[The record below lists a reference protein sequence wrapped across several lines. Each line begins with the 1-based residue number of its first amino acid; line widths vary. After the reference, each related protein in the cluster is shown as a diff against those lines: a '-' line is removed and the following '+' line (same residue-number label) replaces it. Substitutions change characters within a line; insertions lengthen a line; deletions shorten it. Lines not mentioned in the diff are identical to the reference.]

1 MKIQESGE
9 NYLETI
15 LILQKRNGIARSVD
29 IANELNFSR
38 ASVSRAMS
46 LLKTSGYIEIGNIN
60 QIILTEKGQEIA
72 EKVYEKHCTLKD
84 FLITIG
90 VDNDIAAE
98 DACKMEHIIS
108 EQTFNCLKETLN
120 KIKNNINFN
129 LISYIKV
136 DKVDLVHHILFFY
149 KL

>member
-46 LLKTSGYIEIGNIN
+46 LLKNSGYIEIGNIN
-60 QIILTEKGQEIA
+60 QIILTDTGREIA
-72 EKVYEKHCTLKD
+72 EKVYEKHCTLKE
-84 FLITIG
+84 FLTYIG
-90 VDNDIAAE
+90 VEKEIATE

-108 EQTFNCLKETLN
+108 EQTFECLKQTLN
-120 KIKNNINFN
+120 KLKNSMN
-129 LISYIKV
+129 
-136 DKVDLVHHILFFY
+136 
-149 KL
+149 

>member
-84 FLITIG
+84 FLIAIG

-120 KIKNNINFN
+120 KIKSNIN
-129 LISYIKV
+129 
-136 DKVDLVHHILFFY
+136 
-149 KL
+149 

>member
-15 LILQKRNGIARSVD
+15 LVLQKRNGIARSVD

-46 LLKTSGYIEIGNIN
+46 LLKASGYIEIGNIN
-60 QIILTEKGQEIA
+60 QIMLTEKGKEIA
-72 EKVYEKHCTLKD
+72 ENIYEKHCILKE
-84 FLITIG
+84 FLTTIG
-90 VDNDIAAE
+90 VDVDVAAE

-108 EQTFNCLKETLN
+108 EQTFNCLKETLE
-120 KIKNNINFN
+120 KIKN
-129 LISYIKV
+129 K
-136 DKVDLVHHILFFY
+136 K
-149 KL
+149 

>member
-1 MKIQESGE
+1 M
-9 NYLETI
+9 
-15 LILQKRNGIARSVD
+15 
-29 IANELNFSR
+29 
-38 ASVSRAMS
+38 
-46 LLKTSGYIEIGNIN
+46 LKTSGYIEIGNIN

-120 KIKNNINFN
+120 KIKI
-129 LISYIKV
+129 I
-136 DKVDLVHHILFFY
+136 
-149 KL
+149 

>member
-15 LILQKRNGIARSVD
+15 LVLQKRNGIARSVD

-46 LLKTSGYIEIGNIN
+46 LLKASGYIEIGNIN
-60 QIILTEKGQEIA
+60 QIMLTEKGKEIA
-72 EKVYEKHCTLKD
+72 ENIYEKHCILKE
-84 FLITIG
+84 FLTTIG
-90 VDNDIAAE
+90 VDVDVAAE

-108 EQTFNCLKETLN
+108 EQTFNCLKETLE
-120 KIKNNINFN
+120 KIKNN
-129 LISYIKV
+129 K
-136 DKVDLVHHILFFY
+136 
-149 KL
+149 

>member
-108 EQTFNCLKETLN
+108 DQTFNCLKETLN
-120 KIKNNINFN
+120 KIKNNIN
-129 LISYIKV
+129 
-136 DKVDLVHHILFFY
+136 
-149 KL
+149 

>member
-46 LLKTSGYIEIGNIN
+46 LLKASGYIEIGNIN
-60 QIILTEKGQEIA
+60 QIILTEKGREIA
-72 EKVYEKHCTLKD
+72 EKIYEKHCILKD

-90 VDNDIAAE
+90 VDSEIASE

-108 EQTFNCLKETLN
+108 EQTFDCLKNTLD
-120 KIKNNINFN
+120 KIKNSMN
-129 LISYIKV
+129 
-136 DKVDLVHHILFFY
+136 
-149 KL
+149 

>member
-38 ASVSRAMS
+38 SSVSRAMS
-46 LLKTSGYIEIGNIN
+46 LLKVSGYIEIGNIN
-60 QIILTEKGQEIA
+60 QIILTEKGREIA
-72 EKVYEKHCTLKD
+72 EKIYEKHCILKD

-90 VDNDIAAE
+90 VDSEIASE

-108 EQTFNCLKETLN
+108 EQTFDCLKNTLD
-120 KIKNNINFN
+120 KIKN
-129 LISYIKV
+129 SMK
-136 DKVDLVHHILFFY
+136 
-149 KL
+149 

>member
-46 LLKTSGYIEIGNIN
+46 LLKASGYIEIGNIN
-60 QIILTEKGQEIA
+60 QIILTKTGKEIA
-72 EKVYEKHCTLKD
+72 EKIYERHCMLKD

-90 VDNDIAAE
+90 VDKSIASE
-98 DACKMEHIIS
+98 DACKMEHIVS
-108 EQTFNCLKETLN
+108 EQTFDCLKKTLN
-120 KIKNNINFN
+120 KLKSDI
-129 LISYIKV
+129 
-136 DKVDLVHHILFFY
+136 D
-149 KL
+149 

>member
-46 LLKTSGYIEIGNIN
+46 LLKNSGYIEIGNIN
-60 QIILTEKGQEIA
+60 QIILTDTGREIA
-72 EKVYEKHCTLKD
+72 EKVYEKHCTLREI
-84 FLITIG
+84 LTYIG
-90 VDNDIAAE
+90 VEKEIATE

-108 EQTFNCLKETLN
+108 EQTFECLKHNLN
-120 KIKNNINFN
+120 KLKNSMN
-129 LISYIKV
+129 
-136 DKVDLVHHILFFY
+136 
-149 KL
+149 

>member
-46 LLKTSGYIEIGNIN
+46 LLKELGHIEIGNIN
-60 QIILTEKGQEIA
+60 QIVLTDTGREIA
-72 EKVYEKHCTLKD
+72 EKIYEKHCILKD
-84 FLITIG
+84 FLTTIG
-90 VDNDIAAE
+90 VDKDIASE

-108 EQTFNCLKETLN
+108 EQTFDCLKTL
-120 KIKNNINFN
+120 
-129 LISYIKV
+129 L
-136 DKVDLVHHILFFY
+136 DKL
-149 KL
+149 KKG

>member
-46 LLKTSGYIEIGNIN
+46 LLKDLGHIEIGNIN
-60 QIILTEKGQEIA
+60 QIILTDTGREIA
-72 EKVYEKHCTLKD
+72 EKIYEKHCILKD
-84 FLITIG
+84 FLTTIG
-90 VDNDIAAE
+90 VDKDIASE

-108 EQTFNCLKETLN
+108 EQTFDCLKNLLN
-120 KIKNNINFN
+120 KLKTN
-129 LISYIKV
+129 KV
-136 DKVDLVHHILFFY
+136 S
-149 KL
+149 

>member
-46 LLKTSGYIEIGNIN
+46 LLKASGYIEIGNIN
-60 QIILTEKGQEIA
+60 QIILTEKGREIA
-72 EKVYEKHCTLKD
+72 EKIYEKHCILKD

-90 VDNDIAAE
+90 VDSEIASE

-108 EQTFNCLKETLN
+108 EQTFDCLKNTLD
-120 KIKNNINFN
+120 KIKN
-129 LISYIKV
+129 STK
-136 DKVDLVHHILFFY
+136 
-149 KL
+149 

>member
-46 LLKTSGYIEIGNIN
+46 LLKASGYIEIGNIN
-60 QIILTEKGQEIA
+60 QIILTETGKEIA
-72 EKVYEKHCTLKD
+72 EKIYEKHCILKD
-84 FLITIG
+84 FLTTIG
-90 VDNDIAAE
+90 VDKDIAAE

-108 EQTFNCLKETLN
+108 DQTFNCLKDTLN
-120 KIKNNINFN
+120 KLKNSN
-129 LISYIKV
+129 
-136 DKVDLVHHILFFY
+136 
-149 KL
+149 

>member
-46 LLKTSGYIEIGNIN
+46 LLKTSGYIERGNIN

-120 KIKNNINFN
+120 KIKNNIN
-129 LISYIKV
+129 
-136 DKVDLVHHILFFY
+136 
-149 KL
+149 

>member
-46 LLKTSGYIEIGNIN
+46 LLKASGYIEIGNIN
-60 QIILTEKGQEIA
+60 QIILTESGKEIA
-72 EKVYEKHCTLKD
+72 EKIYAKHCILKE

-90 VDNDIAAE
+90 VNSDVAAE

-108 EQTFNCLKETLN
+108 EETFNCLKNLLDSLN
-120 KIKNNINFN
+120 NKK
-129 LISYIKV
+129 S
-136 DKVDLVHHILFFY
+136 
-149 KL
+149 

>member
-90 VDNDIAAE
+90 VDNDIATE

-120 KIKNNINFN
+120 KIKNNIN
-129 LISYIKV
+129 
-136 DKVDLVHHILFFY
+136 
-149 KL
+149 

>member
-15 LILQKRNGIARSVD
+15 LIIKKRNGIARSVD

-46 LLKTSGYIEIGNIN
+46 LLKNSGYIEIGNIN
-60 QIILTEKGQEIA
+60 QIILTDTGREIA
-72 EKVYEKHCTLKD
+72 EKVYEKHCTLKE
-84 FLITIG
+84 FLTYIG
-90 VDNDIAAE
+90 VEKEIATE

-108 EQTFNCLKETLN
+108 EQTFECLKQTLN
-120 KIKNNINFN
+120 KLKNSMN
-129 LISYIKV
+129 
-136 DKVDLVHHILFFY
+136 
-149 KL
+149 

>member
-46 LLKTSGYIEIGNIN
+46 LLKASGHIEIGNIN
-60 QIILTEKGQEIA
+60 QIILTETGREIA
-72 EKVYEKHCTLKD
+72 EKIYEKHCILKD

-90 VDNDIAAE
+90 VNSEIASE

-108 EQTFNCLKETLN
+108 EQTFDCLKNTLD
-120 KIKNNINFN
+120 KLKN
-129 LISYIKV
+129 SM
-136 DKVDLVHHILFFY
+136 D
-149 KL
+149 

>member
-46 LLKTSGYIEIGNIN
+46 LLKNSGYIEIGNIN
-60 QIILTEKGQEIA
+60 QIILTDTGREIA
-72 EKVYEKHCTLKD
+72 EKVYEKHCTLRE
-84 FLITIG
+84 FLTYIG
-90 VDNDIAAE
+90 VEKEIATE

-108 EQTFNCLKETLN
+108 EQTFQCLKEALN
-120 KIKNNINFN
+120 KLKNSMN
-129 LISYIKV
+129 
-136 DKVDLVHHILFFY
+136 
-149 KL
+149 

>member
-46 LLKTSGYIEIGNIN
+46 LLKSSGYIEIGNIN
-60 QIILTEKGQEIA
+60 QIILTDSGRKIA
-72 EKVYEKHCTLKD
+72 EKIYEKHCILKD
-84 FLITIG
+84 FLIYIG
-90 VDNDIAAE
+90 VENEIASE

-108 EQTFNCLKETLN
+108 EQTFECLKEAFN
-120 KIKNNINFN
+120 KLKN
-129 LISYIKV
+129 SMK
-136 DKVDLVHHILFFY
+136 
-149 KL
+149 

>member
-46 LLKTSGYIEIGNIN
+46 ILKTSGYIQIGNIN
-60 QIILTEKGQEIA
+60 QIILTDSGKKIA
-72 EKVYEKHCTLKD
+72 EKIYEKHCILKD
-84 FLITIG
+84 FLISIG
-90 VDNDIAAE
+90 VSKEIASE
-98 DACKMEHIIS
+98 EACKMEHIIS
-108 EQTFNCLKETLN
+108 DETFECIKNTLN
-120 KIKNNINFN
+120 KN
-129 LISYIKV
+129 
-136 DKVDLVHHILFFY
+136 
-149 KL
+149 